1 MRNRAISIHSQ
12 QSQPRVTGLVVAVGL
27 VIVAALAVLLP
38 RVAAQSS
45 GEVVPTFTVEDV
57 VVDTSVTITTA
68 DFPPGQEFVVR
79 MGPNGTL
86 GIDGT
91 VVGRVNSGPGGSFT
105 ATYPIP
111 EALRGA
117 ERIAM
122 RLESAQGYFAYNWFW
137 NNLETPTPNVPS
149 FTIASVVVNQNV
161 TIHAFNFPAGRSF
174 LVTMGHM
181 GTDAIDGIPV
191 GTLDSGPGGELM
203 ATFAIPQPLVGL
215 ERIAIRAQSGPY
227 FAYNW
232 FNNQPI
238 VIAPTPTMRIC
249 AVVRDESVSIV
260 TQNTFPPNRE
270 FALLMNFMGTEG
282 TGGYVTGLFNSGPTG
297 VFSGTFPIPE
307 GLRGQDR
314 IAIRADEIRGPF
326 YSFDY
331 VNNETAAYCAP
342 AATPSP

>member
-1 MRNRAISIHSQ
+1 MRHQAVTI
-12 QSQPRVTGLVVAVGL
+12 QSQHRLVWLAVAGAL
-27 VIVAALAVLLP
+27 IIAALAGLLP
-38 RVAAQSS
+38 RVAAQTT
-45 GEVVPTFTVEDV
+45 VPTPTFTVEDV
-57 VVDTSVTITTA
+57 VTDVSVTITTA
-68 DFPPGQEFVVR
+68 DFPPAQEFVVR

-86 GIDGT
+86 GIGGA
-91 VVGRVNSGPGGSFT
+91 VVGRVNSGAGGRFT

-111 EALRGA
+111 ESLRGA

-122 RLESAQGYFAYNWFW
+122 RLESPQGYFAYNWFY
-137 NNLETPTPNVPS
+137 NNLEKPTPSVPS
-149 FTIASVVVNQNV
+149 FTISSVVVNQNV

-181 GTDAIDGIPV
+181 GTNAIDGIPV

-203 ATFAIPQPLVGL
+203 ATFTIPQPLQGL
-215 ERIAIRAQSGPY
+215 ERIAIRAESGPF

-238 VIAPTPTMRIC
+238 VVAPTPTMRIC
-249 AVVRDESVSIV
+249 AVVRDESISIR
-260 TQNTFPPNRE
+260 TNDTFPPNRE

-282 TGGYVTGLFNSGPTG
+282 TGGYVTGIFNSGPTG
-297 VFSGTFPIPE
+297 VISATFPIPE

-331 VNNETAAYCAP
+331 VANETGTYCGPVAAVNP
-342 AATPSP
+342 